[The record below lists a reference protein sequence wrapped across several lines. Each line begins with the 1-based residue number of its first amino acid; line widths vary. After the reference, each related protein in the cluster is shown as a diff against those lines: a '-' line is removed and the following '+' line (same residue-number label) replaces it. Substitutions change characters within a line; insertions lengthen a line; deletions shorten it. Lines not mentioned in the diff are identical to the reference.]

1 MLEAISVAGGRYRV
15 NDPALVLNASG
26 DLRVLRLQYNRLLAQ
41 RARLAAELN
50 DANAMTVPPELQRQQ
65 NNPEVAQLVQTEQA
79 LFTAHHDAE
88 SSEMDA
94 LNQLKSLLN
103 GEVASLQ
110 QKMSNLDQELGLRK
124 QELNNTTALVQ
135 RGLAIAPRE
144 YELRETEL
152 ETEGRRFDLDTAS
165 LRAKEDIGKADQS
178 MVELR
183 NKDHNEI
190 QSELAEIEQK
200 IPETAAR
207 IATSAT
213 IVDRE
218 SSAAS
223 VNSADATAEDPP
235 AICLILRTSDGK
247 AKQVNGDESTQVE
260 PGDTIKGFRAGS
272 GKSALDGVATLS
284 GSASFPGNALL
295 PGNVLL
301 PGTASL
307 AADPAEHA
315 EVPSP
320 PNPPTPPLACRPS
333 GRSRPLWSRLV
344 GEDGVGGDAE
354 IDLLHLGIVGEA
366 LRGAFEHGAAG
377 LQHIGVIGDFQRQR
391 DRLLGDQQR
400 HPLVMQPRERFV
412 ERFDDR
418 RREAEARLVEQ

>member
-1 MLEAISVAGGRYRV
+1 VLEAISVAGGRYRV

-41 RARLAAELN
+41 RARLEAELN
-50 DANAMTVPPELQRQQ
+50 DANTMTVPPELQRQQ
-65 NNPEVAQLVQTEQA
+65 DKPEVAQLIQTEQA

-88 SSEMDA
+88 TSEMDA
-94 LNQLKSLLN
+94 LSQLKSLLN

-207 IATSAT
+207 IATSAA

-260 PGDTIKGFRAGS
+260 PGDTIKVFRAGS

-284 GSASFPGNALL
+284 GSAPFPGNALL

-320 PNPPTPPLACRPS
+320 PNPPTPP
-333 GRSRPLWSRLV
+333 SRVQTKRTK
-344 GEDGVGGDAE
+344 
-354 IDLLHLGIVGEA
+354 
-366 LRGAFEHGAAG
+366 
-377 LQHIGVIGDFQRQR
+377 
-391 DRLLGDQQR
+391 
-400 HPLVMQPRERFV
+400 
-412 ERFDDR
+412 
-418 RREAEARLVEQ
+418 